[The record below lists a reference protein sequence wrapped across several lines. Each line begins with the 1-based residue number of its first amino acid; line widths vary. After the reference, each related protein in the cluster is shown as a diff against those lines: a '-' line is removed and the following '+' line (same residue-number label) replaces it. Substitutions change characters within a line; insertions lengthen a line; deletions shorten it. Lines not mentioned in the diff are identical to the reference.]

1 MAITAISIE
10 YSFNFNPFLA
20 YLKIGVKLGVG
31 PQLWSFLKEKLG
43 WGWVGVSFQHF
54 WGLGLGWGGCFRK
67 KIGLVLGIGC
77 FVIEKLGCG
86 WCCGVFH
93 EKNWVG
99 LGVSNCKKNWVG
111 VVVGGCG
118 QLKLGM
124 GFGLGVAF
132 HGLIG
137 LGVPKPHFAHP
148 CHKHNQ
154 WE

>member
-1 MAITAISIE
+1 M
-10 YSFNFNPFLA
+10 
-20 YLKIGVKLGVG
+20 
-31 PQLWSFLKEKLG
+31 
-43 WGWVGVSFQHF
+43 
-54 WGLGLGWGGCFRK
+54 
-67 KIGLVLGIGC
+67 LGIGC
-77 FVIEKLGCG
+77 FGIVKLGCG

-118 QLKLGM
+118 QLKLG
-124 GFGLGVAF
+124 LGVAV

-148 CHKHNQ
+148 
-154 WE
+154 